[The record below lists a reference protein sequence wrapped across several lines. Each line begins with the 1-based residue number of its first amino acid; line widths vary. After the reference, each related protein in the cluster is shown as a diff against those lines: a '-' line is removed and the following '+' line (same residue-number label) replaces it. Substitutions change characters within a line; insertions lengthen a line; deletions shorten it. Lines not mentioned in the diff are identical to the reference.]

1 MSCTESLPINNLLEN
16 VRQRMIRKH
25 GNVFLKLNNCLDQET
40 YEQVSALI
48 QAEMRVMD
56 LDEGA
61 VNAVIAD
68 LIGLGVIEALLRDI
82 NISEIMINKHDE
94 IYVERNGVISKT
106 DLRYRDDQEVMNLI
120 YRIVQRC
127 GRRINFSN
135 PLVTASL
142 PDGSRVNAVIPPA
155 SQYPAVTIRRFVQ
168 QVFCTE
174 DLLNSN
180 FLSREM
186 VSFFETVVKGK
197 LNIVIC
203 GATGCGKTTLLR
215 WMAGFVPASERLITI
230 EATRELNLS
239 HPHCISLQESDKAS
253 IYDLMV
259 NVLHMRPDRIVL
271 GEILGA
277 EALELLQAMGTGHDG
292 SFTTVHT
299 HYGKAQAINRMVRA
313 MAKAKTVAPDELQ
326 AMIAETIDLLV
337 FVKRFPDGCRHIVEV
352 AQVESKNG
360 EPVFNDIFRFRKKE
374 GVHCQV
380 GSLSRELLDRIEDN
394 VIGALPDIP
403 SLGGG
408 RFACA

>member
-1 MSCTESLPINNLLEN
+1 MSCTESLPMNNLLEN

-25 GNVFLKLNNCLDQET
+25 GNVFLKLNNCLDQEA
-40 YEQVSALI
+40 YDQVSALI

-56 LDEGA
+56 VDEGA

-68 LIGLGVIEALLRDI
+68 LIGLGAIEVLLRDT
-82 NISEIMINKHDE
+82 NTSEIMINKHDE

-106 DLRYRDDQEVMNLI
+106 DLRYRDDEEVMNLI

-127 GRRINFSN
+127 GRRVNFSN

-142 PDGSRVNAVIPPA
+142 PDGSRVHAVIPPA
-155 SQYPAVTIRRFVQ
+155 SQYPTVTIRRFVQ
-168 QVFCTE
+168 QVFSTD
-174 DLLNSN
+174 DLLASN
-180 FLSREM
+180 FLSQEM
-186 VSFFETVVKGK
+186 LSFFETVVKGK

-215 WMAGFVPASERLITI
+215 WIAGFVPASERLITI
-230 EATRELNLS
+230 EATRELNLN

-253 IYDLMV
+253 IYELMV
-259 NVLHMRPDRIVL
+259 NVLHMRPDRIIL

-299 HYGKAQAINRMVRA
+299 HYGKIQAINRMVRA

-326 AMIAETIDLLV
+326 AMITETIDLLV
-337 FVKRFPDGCRHIVEV
+337 FVKRFSDGCRHIVEV

-374 GVHCQV
+374 GVHHQV

-394 VIGALPDIP
+394 IAGTLPDIP

-408 RFACA
+408 SVV